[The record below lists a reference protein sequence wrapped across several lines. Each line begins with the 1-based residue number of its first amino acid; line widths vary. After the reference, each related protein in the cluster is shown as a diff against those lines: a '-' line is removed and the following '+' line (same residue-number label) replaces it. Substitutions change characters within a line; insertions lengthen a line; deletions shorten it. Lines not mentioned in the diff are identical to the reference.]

1 MYIYQDFP
9 LKGRSFFMRKNI
21 KQYGNLILS
30 LVLLTAVT
38 LLSLSEGFITAGTV
52 REECLRL
59 HILAASDSEEDQN
72 VKLLVRDAVLKA
84 GADIFS
90 GSESSEEAMKKISE
104 NKALLEETANNVLRE
119 NGFSYKAHL
128 TMEKEYFETRQY
140 EDVRLPAGQYNAC
153 KIILGD
159 GDGQN
164 WWCVMFPPLC
174 LPAVTKNNEEEV
186 YAVFGENGGN
196 LVTEKNGYKIKFR
209 IVEIINEFIED
220 LRAKNKD

>member
-1 MYIYQDFP
+1 
-9 LKGRSFFMRKNI
+9 MRKNI

-38 LLSLSEGFITAGTV
+38 LLSLTEGFITADTV

-59 HILAASDSEEDQN
+59 HILAASDSKEDQD

-90 GSESSEEAMKKISE
+90 GSVSSDEAMEKISE
-104 NKALLEETANNVLRE
+104 NKAFLEETANRVLRE

-140 EDVRLPAGQYNAC
+140 EDVRLPAGEYNAC
-153 KIILGD
+153 KITLGD

-174 LPAVTKNNEEEV
+174 LPAVTKNNEAEV

-220 LRAKNKD
+220 LREKNKD

>member
-1 MYIYQDFP
+1 
-9 LKGRSFFMRKNI
+9 MRKNI

-38 LLSLSEGFITAGTV
+38 LLSLTEGFVTADNV
-52 REECLRL
+52 RDECLRL
-59 HILAASDSEEDQN
+59 HILAASDSEEDQC
-72 VKLLVRDAVLKA
+72 VKLLVRDAVLSA

-90 GSESSEEAMKKISE
+90 GSESSEEAMAKINE
-104 NKALLEETANNVLRE
+104 HKAFLEETANNVLRE

-140 EDVRLPAGQYNAC
+140 EDVRLPAGEYNAC
-153 KIILGD
+153 KITLGEGD
-159 GDGQN
+159 GHN

-174 LPAVTKNNEEEV
+174 LPAVTKNNEKEV

-209 IVEIINEFIED
+209 IVEIINEFIEE
-220 LRAKNKD
+220 LREKNED